1 MKEEEGCR
9 EGKARVGVLSEN
21 THPDLSGQK
30 EPLQL
35 SKQATSGPSGLVAI
49 VKPRQPEQ
57 LWVLLQLN

>member
-1 MKEEEGCR
+1 M
-9 EGKARVGVLSEN
+9 GVLSEN
-21 THPDLSGQK
+21 THPDLLGQK